1 MANLDNVVPALR
13 AAGLVVHETANWITS
28 GYAGQD
34 FAAIRGVLWHHTAT
48 NRAAFLQS
56 PNPTL
61 NLVKY
66 GRGTPG
72 TATFLP
78 PPICNILFDR
88 NGEVWLIATG
98 VANHAG
104 KGIAPG
110 VPRDMGNHYLIG
122 IEMESSGVA
131 PWDWTAAQLRNAPIL
146 GAVLEKLYLQ
156 KLPADQRLQLGHKE
170 YSSEGKIDPAGWPGD
185 MDGLRASI
193 NRILAGGTTTPAPKP
208 PVKDALEMA
217 TPQEVIDGI
226 FAKGFARQGPGVSGT
241 TNFGSTVAW
250 LDSNLLGIRNQLAAQ
265 DAVIKSLVGAVAA
278 LSKGQEFDEAK
289 LLESIQARVVAGLGE
304 VDDLVAQGVQAALD
318 SIDANLTVNLKK
330 PEA

>member
-48 NRAAFLQS
+48 NRSAFLKA

-61 NLVKY
+61 QLVKY

-72 TATFLP
+72 TPTFLP

-88 NGEVWLIATG
+88 NGEVWMIATG

-122 IEMESSGVA
+122 IEMESSGII
-131 PWDWTAAQLRNAPIL
+131 PWDWTPAQLRNAPIL
-146 GAVLEKLYLQ
+146 GAVLERLYLQ
-156 KLPADQRLQLGHKE
+156 KLPADQRLQLGHLE
-170 YSSEGKIDPAGWPGD
+170 YSSEGKIDPAGWPGG
-185 MDGLRASI
+185 MNGLRASI
-193 NRILAGGTTTPAPKP
+193 NAILAGPAPKPPAPKP
-208 PVKDALEMA
+208 PVAKDELNMA
-217 TPQEVIDGI
+217 TVDDFYNKPY
-226 FAKGFARQGPGVSGT
+226 ARQGPGVSGT
-241 TNFGSTVAW
+241 TNLGATIAW
-250 LDSNLLGIRNQLAAQ
+250 LDSNLWGLRNQLAAQ

-278 LSKGQEFDEAK
+278 LSKGQAFDEAK